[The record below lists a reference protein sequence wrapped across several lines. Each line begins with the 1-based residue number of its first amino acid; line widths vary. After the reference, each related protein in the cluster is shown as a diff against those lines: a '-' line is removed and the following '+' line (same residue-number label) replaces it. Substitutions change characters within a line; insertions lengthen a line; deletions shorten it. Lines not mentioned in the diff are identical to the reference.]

1 VNRYFTKI
9 RLLFKRVSFYLP
21 FTLYFVLFLI
31 GVFFG
36 YRWLNKKAN
45 IPDSAYKDVFSL
57 LLTIALGFCV
67 VIICFGFISVVVAF
81 IFIKIKQKNNKVDF
95 QISKSPNELSSVK
108 QSFAIKIHPVL
119 KPLLGFI
126 KIRLN
131 YDNSL
136 YSEKF
141 SLIKEK
147 NITFFNLTV
156 NGVYNWALPEIR
168 EYKVEKAIIYFEDFF
183 QFFSL
188 AINLKTHNTFSTSPE
203 TDIVKDIK
211 PFPRKTEETVTRIE
225 ELKKVEGELINYKNF
240 ESNDDVR
247 RIVWKIYA
255 KNKELVVR
263 IPEIMDPYASH
274 IYLYNSFYT
283 SIDVAGNEIFEIPFL
298 NYYKTACWSLYKQLK
313 NKGLEVRTVS
323 DQPIPNKNFSSQEEQ
338 IEYAITFSKWQNES
352 NLKDYVKINNASIV
366 IISSLSNLNEVKEML
381 DQLGNQISFVFV
393 SLTESLKKQ
402 RVGDWLT
409 WFFIQKEK
417 DKTEVYKTNWAISTL
432 RSKILDNEKELK
444 NLLEKYEKSVV
455 YKIDV
460 LNS

>member
-1 VNRYFTKI
+1 MNRHFTKI

-21 FTLYFVLFLI
+21 FTLYFVLFLT

-36 YRWLNKKAN
+36 YRWLDKKAN
-45 IPDSAYKDVFSL
+45 IADSAYKDIFLL
-57 LLTIALGFCV
+57 LLTVALGFCV
-67 VIICFGFISVVVAF
+67 AIICFGFISVVLAF
-81 IFIKIKQKNNKVDF
+81 IFIKLKQKNNKVDF
-95 QISKSPNELSSVK
+95 QINKSLNELSATK
-108 QSFAIKIHPVL
+108 QSFTIIIHPVL

-141 SLIKEK
+141 SLTKEK

-156 NGVYNWALPEIR
+156 NGTYNWQLPEIR

-188 AINLKTHNTFSTSPE
+188 AINLKTNTTFSTTPE
-203 TDIVKDIK
+203 TFIIKDIK
-211 PFPRKTEETVTRIE
+211 SFPRKTEETVTRID

-247 RIVWKIYA
+247 RVVWKIYA

-283 SIDVAGNEIFEIPFL
+283 SLNITGNEIFEIPFL

-313 NKGLEVRTVS
+313 NKGLEVRTVY
-323 DQPIPNKNFSSQEEQ
+323 DQSIPTKNFSSQEEQ
-338 IEYAITFSKWQNES
+338 IEYAITLSKWQNETNLS
-352 NLKDYVKINNASIV
+352 NYVKVNNASIV
-366 IISSLSNLNEVKEML
+366 IISSLSNLNEVKELL
-381 DQLGNQISFVFV
+381 DQYGNQISFVFV

-402 RVGDWLT
+402 HLGDWLT

-417 DKTEVYKTNWAISTL
+417 DKTEIYKTNWAVSTL
-432 RSKILDNEKELK
+432 RSKILNNEKELK

-455 YKIDV
+455 YKTV
-460 LNS
+460 LDS